1 MCLKKSRQLP
11 SECINADSS
20 HLSGVSDQTY
30 ELSPDMK
37 SLYYYLAAAALLL
50 TSCGPT
56 RNITYLSNLGNS
68 TESTTTVIQERNIT
82 IQPDDLLNIS
92 VSSLSI
98 ESNAIFN
105 ANTNTGV
112 EGMTGY
118 LVDERGFIDF
128 PILGEIQL
136 AGLTKAEA
144 TETLVT
150 KLNEHVKRPIVSI
163 RFLNFK
169 VTVLGEVNRPSSF
182 NIPSDNV
189 NIFEALGLAGDMT
202 VYGRRENVLLIR
214 EKDNV
219 RTTARLNLNDKDILN
234 SPYFYLQ
241 QNDIIYIEPD
251 EAKAAQTNVRRSNTQ
266 FGVSLAAS
274 IISVVTLLLT
284 QLL

>member
-1 MCLKKSRQLP
+1 
-11 SECINADSS
+11 
-20 HLSGVSDQTY
+20 
-30 ELSPDMK
+30 
-37 SLYYYLAAAALLL
+37 
-50 TSCGPT
+50 
-56 RNITYLSNLGNS
+56 
-68 TESTTTVIQERNIT
+68 
-82 IQPDDLLNIS
+82 

-105 ANTNTGV
+105 ANTSTGV
-112 EGMTGY
+112 EELTGY
-118 LVDERGFIDF
+118 LVDERGFINF

-144 TETLVT
+144 TETLAA

-182 NIPSDNV
+182 NIHSDNV

-202 VYGRRENVLLIR
+202 VYGKRENVLLIR
-214 EKDNV
+214 EKENI
-219 RTTARLNLNDKDILN
+219 RTTARLNLNDKEILN

-241 QNDIIYIEPD
+241 QNDIIYVEPD
-251 EAKAAQTNVRRSNTQ
+251 EAKASQTNVKRSNTQ
-266 FGVSLAAS
+266 FGVTIAAS

-284 QLL
+284 QFL